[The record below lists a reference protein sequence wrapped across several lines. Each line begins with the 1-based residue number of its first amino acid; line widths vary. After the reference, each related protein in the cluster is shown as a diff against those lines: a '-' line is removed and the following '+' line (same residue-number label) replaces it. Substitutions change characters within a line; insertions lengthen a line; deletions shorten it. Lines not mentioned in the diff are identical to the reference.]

1 MTVIVRILGPYAF
14 LPKAYADILVT
25 PSSKP
30 TMEPMIAKLGNFR
43 FALGEALQ
51 SYTALIGIEDE
62 GINSNGNEEGRN
74 KAPLRPRG
82 G

>member
-1 MTVIVRILGPYAF
+1 
-14 LPKAYADILVT
+14 
-25 PSSKP
+25 
-30 TMEPMIAKLGNFR
+30 MEPMIAKLGNFR

-62 GINSNGNEEGRN
+62 GSNSNGNEEGRN

>member
-1 MTVIVRILGPYAF
+1 
-14 LPKAYADILVT
+14 
-25 PSSKP
+25 
-30 TMEPMIAKLGNFR
+30 MEPTIAKLGNFTLT
-43 FALGEALQ
+43 LGEALQ

-62 GINSNGNEEGRN
+62 GSNSNGNEEGRN